1 MEDEQKKHNETDNN
15 SENKEKKIDY
25 GYLFGAIVL
34 GIFLI
39 YWVFLNL
46 NFKKFSL
53 KIKRIINKIKYI
65 IGSKKIV
72 LDNQIK

>member
-1 MEDEQKKHNETDNN
+1 MEDEQKKDKKPENE
-15 SENKEKKIDY
+15 EKKIDY

-39 YWVFLNL
+39 YWIFFNL
-46 NFKKFSL
+46 SFKKFSL
-53 KIKRIINKIKYI
+53 KSKRITNKNKYI

>member
-1 MEDEQKKHNETDNN
+1 MEDEQKKHNKTDNN

-39 YWVFLNL
+39 YWIF
-46 NFKKFSL
+46 FKPKF
-53 KIKRIINKIKYI
+53 
-65 IGSKKIV
+65 
-72 LDNQIK
+72 